1 MAHLYNNCTFM
12 GRLTKDPKVSKV
24 KTKNGEMTKVFFTLA
39 VQRPYDKNKTK
50 QDTDFINFTAV
61 GATAD
66 YISKWFTKGKVMV
79 VGASYETYNTNKKD
93 ENGYDIIGHNFAVR
107 EVSFGL
113 GDGHSSNNSS
123 HDANSTPKSN
133 KSNKPQ
139 PKDDDDDMFF
149 ADDDDM
155 PF

>member
-1 MAHLYNNCTFM
+1 M
-12 GRLTKDPKVSKV
+12 GRLTKDPKVSTV
-24 KTKNGEMTKVFFTLA
+24 KTRNGEMTKVFFSLA
-39 VQRPYDKNKTK
+39 VQRPYDKNKSK
-50 QDTDFINFTAV
+50 QEADFVNFTAV

-66 YISKWFTKGKVMV
+66 YIAKWFTKGKVMV

-93 ENGYDIIGHNFAVR
+93 ANGYDIMGHNFVVR

-113 GDGHSSNNSS
+113 GDGQSS
-123 HDANSTPKSN
+123 HGGSNHSNQAPKSN
-133 KSNKPQ
+133 KSSKSQPQ
-139 PKDDDDDMFF
+139 DDDDDMFF